1 MTFPGDPAPDR
12 MKLTM
17 TNGPMPLEIML
28 AVMRRCWADNDE
40 KGAVAMARAAAPY
53 VHARAPSA
61 GRPGAVGVDQMSD
74 EELAAGDDDAA

>member
-1 MTFPGDPAPDR
+1 
-12 MKLTM
+12 M

-28 AVMRRCWADNDE
+28 AVMRRCWADDDE

-53 VHARAPSA
+53 VHAKAPTG

-74 EELAAGDDDAA
+74 EELAAGDDDAGA